1 MNRKALLFIVAVLA
15 SVALSARADD
25 PQNLVTNGGF
35 ETGTF
40 SGWTQWG
47 DTSFSDVTALHAH
60 TGTYGAEFGPTA
72 TDGGINQNIIGVT
85 AGLLYNVSFW
95 LDNRDTLGNNRFSV
109 AFGATTLLSLTNAP
123 AFPYTHYTFTVTPGA
138 NALLHFSFY
147 NPPSWFDLDDVSV
160 NAVPEPGTLG
170 LIALGAL
177 GLVGA
182 VRKRLLV

>member
-1 MNRKALLFIVAVLA
+1 MNKKILLFIALVASA
-15 SVALSARADD
+15 ALSARA
-25 PQNLVTNGGF
+25 QNLVNNPGF
-35 ETGTF
+35 ETGDFT
-40 SGWTQWG
+40 GWTQWG

-60 TGTYGAEFGPTA
+60 TGTFGAEFGPTVS
-72 TDGGINQNIIGVT
+72 DVGIDQNI
-85 AGLLYNVSFW
+85 AGTVMGNMYTVSFW
-95 LDNRDTLGNNRFSV
+95 LDNRDTSANNRFSV
-109 AFGATTLLSLTNAP
+109 QFGGMTLLSLNNAGP
-123 AFPYTHYTFTVTPGA
+123 FAYTQYSFNVAASTD

-147 NPPSWFDLDDVSV
+147 NPPSWWDLDDVSV